1 MDRTVEK
8 RRIRCRA
15 DDGSEHT
22 IIEYQEMI
30 DASTMDQTKSVPGFT
45 TLVDSHGRVCNFIDD
60 DTFKIVATGQIVR
73 KV

>member
-1 MDRTVEK
+1 MSQTIER
-8 RRIRCRA
+8 RRIRCRS

-30 DASTMDQTKSVPGFT
+30 DVSPVDRTKSVPGLK
-45 TLVDSHGRVCNFIDD
+45 TLVDSLGRHCNFTDD
-60 DTFKIVATGQIVR
+60 DTFEIVVTGQIVR